1 MKTYKVTVRA
11 TVTKTLWVEAEDEET
26 ATTEAHEVF
35 TTELTDDLEDYE
47 EETLRIEEV

>member
-35 TTELTDDLEDYE
+35 TMKIMEI
-47 EETLRIEEV
+47 R